1 MKIDKIKQTIDT
13 IIRILEDSNFN
24 DETDNT
30 GYFTIDKKKFVD
42 VIKATDEETPHY
54 ILYCLY
60 EDNTCDMMYTE
71 TLSTDELENALQ
83 EFFNS

>member
-42 VIKATDEETPHY
+42 VIKATDEETPH
-54 ILYCLY
+54 
-60 EDNTCDMMYTE
+60 
-71 TLSTDELENALQ
+71 
-83 EFFNS
+83 